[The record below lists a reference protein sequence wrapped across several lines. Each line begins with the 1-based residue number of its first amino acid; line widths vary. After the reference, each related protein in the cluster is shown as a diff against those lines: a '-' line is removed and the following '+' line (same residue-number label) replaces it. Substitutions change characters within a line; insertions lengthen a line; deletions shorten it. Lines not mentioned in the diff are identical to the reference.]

1 MNKRVRNIL
10 HGIAKR
16 KKRKL
21 NTDDPFDSEK
31 IVSGSDIDM
40 YQSNVTFRGRCI
52 FQPLV
57 GRPFTKKEC
66 NRLMKKYFLAEL
78 IQEDD
83 TTFVYDVEGNP
94 PIRTMQV
101 FIENDILKDYFFCK

>member
-10 HGIAKR
+10 QGIAKR

-21 NTDDPFDSEK
+21 NSDDPFDSEK
-31 IVSGSDIDM
+31 IVSGNDIDT
-40 YQSNVTFRGRCI
+40 YQSTVTFRGRCI

-57 GRPFTKKEC
+57 GKPMTRKEC
-66 NRLMKKYFLAEL
+66 NYLMRKYFLAEL

-94 PIRTMQV
+94 PIRTIQMV
-101 FIENDILKDYFFCK
+101 IEEDVLTDYFFCK